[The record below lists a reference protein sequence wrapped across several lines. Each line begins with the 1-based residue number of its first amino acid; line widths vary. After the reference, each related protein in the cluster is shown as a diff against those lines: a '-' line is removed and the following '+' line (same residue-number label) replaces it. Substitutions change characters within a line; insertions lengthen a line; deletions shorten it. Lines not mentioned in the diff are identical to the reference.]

1 MSRLTIDRL
10 LFYGCFRDHFV
21 AAKQTVKQT
30 AQFFLSL
37 YTQDV
42 ERGQLH
48 CPKLCGFLLGL
59 FVRVMASE
67 ALYLRRTEI
76 TRMHRINIINRYK
89 IINIIDI
96 YKIIN
101 IINRYK
107 IINII
112 NIYKII
118 NIINIYKIISIINR
132 YKIINI
138 INIYKIINILM
149 NKVGKEF
156 RGEYMSGIH
165 DIMTPFDWSRCLLE
179 FSVQEV
185 QTRSLTLGSRWSM
198 NDSQEITQLQLS
210 S

>member
-76 TRMHRINIINRYK
+76 TRMHR
-89 IINIIDI
+89 
-96 YKIIN
+96 
-101 IINRYK
+101 
-107 IINII
+107 INII